1 VQRYLTLTRH
11 IYSAWVVLISKK
23 TWDSLSAQ
31 EKALMEKAAAETAQF
46 ERRAI
51 REASARAL
59 SDLEKVGMKIV
70 EPSNAEIARMKQLSR
85 GVAQKYREEFG
96 REAMN
101 LLYSDL
107 TEQEVKR
114 FFAQ

>member
-1 VQRYLTLTRH
+1 
-11 IYSAWVVLISKK
+11 
-23 TWDSLSAQ
+23 
-31 EKALMEKAAAETAQF
+31 MEKAALETAQF

-59 SDLEKVGMKIV
+59 NDLQKAGMKIV
-70 EPSNAEIARMKQLSR
+70 EPSNAEMARMKQFNR
-85 GVAQKYREEFG
+85 GVIQKYREEFG
-96 REAMN
+96 QEAMN